1 MGANSPLDK
10 ATSAGFRPYP
20 LNGASLFATAGRAMD
35 SQRAQSFFF
44 EVLPI
49 PGLKLLVGS
58 SAR

>member
-1 MGANSPLDK
+1 MGANSPLNK
-10 ATSAGFRPYP
+10 TTAAGFRPDP
-20 LNGASLFATAGRAMD
+20 LNGVFLFATAGRAMD